1 MFRTT
6 TIQKR
11 QSAVVTV
18 GVMVVFATLAG
29 CSSSNNSS
37 SSGTAT
43 SSSTSS
49 TSSGGSNVNVAD
61 CADGSAATKK
71 VTGTYTIGYSAA
83 LSGPIAGAVT
93 LDLDGYK
100 ARIAAQNAAGGID
113 GVKIKVIYQDD
124 EFTPVKAK
132 ANVLQFIES
141 DHVDAV
147 DTVGDGQVGAMASE
161 ADANCTPMLYPGSDI
176 QTYRNISQYPWIVEF
191 LPAGDAEA
199 HYDVGLIKSKFP
211 NGATVGIAENASAAG
226 VGEAQALEA
235 AAAGTNIK
243 IKVVT
248 PDTDP
253 NAAATTLAAAKVD
266 VVYVAGVTV
275 DCGPDATAMAQIGFK
290 PQLIINPANC
300 DDATNFI
307 AAGSA
312 ANGIVL
318 PEYIKNP
325 ADPSLA
331 NDPDVKQYL
340 SEVHTSDKLNA
351 ITVQGWISA
360 QLTINTL
367 EQAAASSA
375 GLSAVGVIEAAR
387 DQSYAS
393 PMMLPGIKWL
403 STPTQLTGF
412 DSFQTEEWVSAKQTF
427 VPEGGLISVSGS

>member
-1 MFRTT
+1 VFRTT
-6 TIQKR
+6 TIPKR
-11 QSAVVTV
+11 QSVVVAV
-18 GVMVVFATLAG
+18 GAMVVFATLAG

-49 TSSGGSNVNVAD
+49 GSSGGFNVNVAD

-176 QTYRNISQYPWIVEF
+176 QTYRDISQYPWIVEF

-199 HYDVGLIKSKFP
+199 HYDVGLIKS

-226 VGEAQALEA
+226 VGEAQAFQA

-367 EQAAASSA
+367 KQAAASSA

>member
-1 MFRTT
+1 VVV
-6 TIQKR
+6 
-11 QSAVVTV
+11 AV
-18 GVMVVFATLAG
+18 GAMVVFATLAG

-49 TSSGGSNVNVAD
+49 GSSGGFNVNVAD

-176 QTYRNISQYPWIVEF
+176 QTYRDISQYPWIVEF

-226 VGEAQALEA
+226 VGEAQAFQA

-367 EQAAASSA
+367 KQAAASSA